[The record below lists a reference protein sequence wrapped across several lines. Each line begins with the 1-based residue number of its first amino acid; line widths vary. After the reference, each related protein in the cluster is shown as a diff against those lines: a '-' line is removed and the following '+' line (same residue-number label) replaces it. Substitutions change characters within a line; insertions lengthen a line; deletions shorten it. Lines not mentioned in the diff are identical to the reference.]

1 MSRRSQA
8 GKRLFV
14 LGLDG
19 VPCDLV
25 RAGAERGRFRNL
37 ARLGETVSIH
47 STVPPV
53 SSVAWA
59 TFSTG
64 VNPARHGI
72 FGFLDRDPSTM
83 REKIPTARDLR
94 SPSLWRMMNDAGLR
108 TIALGVPP
116 TYPPEA
122 VDGILVSCF
131 LCSDLGKGV
140 HPPSLLPRLLS
151 HGYRTDADASL
162 AARDRGAYFEDLLS
176 VFRARRRAILDLLHE
191 PWDLFVAH
199 VLETDRVNHVFFAD
213 GADPSAE
220 FHDAFWESYDEVDR
234 LVGEVE
240 HALPDGTDLL
250 VLSDH
255 GFART
260 EEEVD
265 LNAALAEGG
274 FLCLREDGEGLSRL
288 DPSSVA
294 YSLPPGRVYLSLA
307 GREKDGIVPPSE
319 YEAVR
324 EGVASFLIALRG
336 ARGTAVVD
344 RVVVREEAYAG
355 PFLDRAPDL
364 VLLPRD
370 GIELKARFSPGPVSS
385 PPTLRTG
392 SHTYDGALALL
403 RGKTLAAAGS
413 LVDLT
418 PTVFD
423 LLDLPVP
430 AHLEGRSLLVR
441 EGVRA

>member
-19 VPCDLV
+19 VAHDLV

-37 ARLGETVSIH
+37 ARLGEIVSIR

-72 FGFLDRDPSTM
+72 FGFVERDPRAM
-83 REKIPTARDLR
+83 RERIPTARDLR

-116 TYPPEA
+116 TFPPET

-131 LCSDLGKGV
+131 LCTHLEKGV
-140 HPPSLLPRLLS
+140 HPPSLLPRLEQ
-151 HGYRTDADASL
+151 HGYRTDADPSL
-162 AARDRGAYFEDLLS
+162 AARDRRAYLEDIVS

-213 GADPSAE
+213 GADPTAE
-220 FHDAFWESYDEVDR
+220 FHDAFWEFYDEVDR
-234 LVGEVE
+234 FVGEVE
-240 HALPDGTDLL
+240 HALPEGADFL

-265 LNAALAEGG
+265 VNAALAEGG
-274 FLCLREDGEGLSRL
+274 FLCLREDGEGLTRL
-288 DPSSVA
+288 DPSSFA

-307 GREKDGIVPPSE
+307 GREKDGIVPPAK
-319 YEAVR
+319 YGAVR
-324 EGVASFLIALRG
+324 ERIAAFLAGLRD
-336 ARGTAVVD
+336 AHGTPVVD
-344 RVVVREEAYAG
+344 RVVLREEAYAG
-355 PFLDRAPDL
+355 PFLDQAPDL

-392 SHTYDGALALL
+392 SHTYDGALAVLH
-403 RGKTLAAAGS
+403 GKTLAAAGS

-418 PTVFD
+418 PTVFE
-423 LLDLPVP
+423 LLDLPIP

>member
-8 GKRLFV
+8 PKRLFV

-25 RAGAERGRFRNL
+25 RAGTERGRFRNL
-37 ARLGETVSIH
+37 ARLGEMVSIR
-47 STVPPV
+47 STVPPI

-72 FGFLDRDPSTM
+72 FGFVERDPRAM
-83 REKIPTARDLR
+83 RERIPTARDLR

-162 AARDRGAYFEDLLS
+162 AAQDRGAYFEDLLA
-176 VFRARRRAILDLLHE
+176 VFRARRQAILDLLRE

-199 VLETDRVNHVFFAD
+199 VMETDRVNHVFFAD
-213 GADPSAE
+213 GADPTAE
-220 FHDAFWESYDEVDR
+220 FHDAFWNFYDEVDR
-234 LVGEVE
+234 FVGEVE
-240 HALPDGTDLL
+240 EALPEGAPLL

-265 LNAALAEGG
+265 VNAALAEGD
-274 FLCLREDGEGLSRL
+274 FFRLREDGEGLTRL
-288 DPSSVA
+288 DPSSLA

-307 GREKDGIVPPSE
+307 GREKDGIVPPTE

-324 EGVASFLIALRG
+324 ERIAAFLAGVRDAH
-336 ARGTAVVD
+336 GTPVVD
-344 RVVVREEAYAG
+344 RVVLREKAFTG
-355 PFLDRAPDL
+355 PCFDQAPDL

-370 GIELKARFSPGPVSS
+370 GIELKARFTPGPISS

-392 SHTYDGALALL
+392 THTYDGAFAVL
-403 RGKTLAAAGS
+403 RGRRLATSGF
-413 LVDLT
+413 LLDLT
-418 PTVFD
+418 PTVFE

-430 AHLEGRSLLVR
+430 AHLEGHSLLVR
-441 EGVRA
+441 EAVRA